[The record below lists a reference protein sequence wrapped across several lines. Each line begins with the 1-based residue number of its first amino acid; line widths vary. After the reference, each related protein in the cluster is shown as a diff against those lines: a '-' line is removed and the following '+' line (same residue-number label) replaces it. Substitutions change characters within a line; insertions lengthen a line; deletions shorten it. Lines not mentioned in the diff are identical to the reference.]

1 MPPAKEGPDT
11 ALPPDGHCVGSCTD
25 SSGGRVGWGSAGP
38 GRQKGGA
45 RPGLSRDQILLP
57 TEEGALWAGQRGQSV
72 KSFLPFSEDRP
83 AEPPPAWLSEGDWC
97 Q

>member
-11 ALPPDGHCVGSCTD
+11 ALPPDGHCVGSRTD

-45 RPGLSRDQILLP
+45 RPGL
-57 TEEGALWAGQRGQSV
+57 
-72 KSFLPFSEDRP
+72 RP
-83 AEPPPAWLSEGDWC
+83 DPPADRGGGSLGWAAGTQCEELPPV